1 MLFKK
6 KKNTGVG
13 KIIVGDKSFEGKAE
27 GYDRLKD
34 NVLYL
39 NADGNNKVIQIASS
53 VAHEGKTTVISN
65 LAVSLGLTDKK
76 VVVVDTDFRRPRL
89 HHRFG
94 KKMEG
99 GLSEY
104 VLGTM
109 AKEEIIKPTD
119 YKNVDIVTRGA
130 KVYNPSLVLVSDK
143 FKNFIKELRETYD
156 YVLIDCAPVLSV
168 SDYIHVLSVSDGV
181 LFLVA
186 YGQTTRNQVAD
197 AVKELKQNKANILGS
212 VFTMYNK
219 KRDNYY
225 HGYGHGYYYSYYKY
239 YRDEGND
246 ESTEEKTEEKEQA
259 KDKE

>member
-6 KKNTGVG
+6 KKNTGIG
-13 KIIVGDKSFEGKAE
+13 RIIVGDRNLEGKAE

-39 NADGNNKVIQIASS
+39 NADGNNKVIQIVSS

-94 KKMEG
+94 KKLEG

-109 AKEEIIKPTD
+109 EKKDIIKVTD
-119 YKNVDIVTRGA
+119 YKNVDIITRGG
-130 KVYNPSLVLVSDK
+130 KVYNPSLVLVSEK
-143 FKNFIKELRETYD
+143 FKNLIKELREEYD
-156 YVLIDCAPVLSV
+156 YVLIDCAPILSV

-181 LFLVA
+181 LFMVA

-246 ESTEEKTEEKEQA
+246 ETENKESNTKEEKSE
-259 KDKE
+259 

>member
-6 KKNTGVG
+6 KKNTGIG
-13 KIIVGDKSFEGKAE
+13 RIIVGDRNLEGKAE

-39 NADGNNKVIQIASS
+39 NADGNNKVIQIVSS

-94 KKMEG
+94 KKLEG

-109 AKEEIIKPTD
+109 EKKDIIKVTD
-119 YKNVDIVTRGA
+119 YKNVDIITRGG
-130 KVYNPSLVLVSDK
+130 KVYNPSLVLVSEK
-143 FKNFIKELRETYD
+143 FKNLIKELREEYD
-156 YVLIDCAPVLSV
+156 YVLIDCAPILSV

-181 LFLVA
+181 LFMVA

-246 ESTEEKTEEKEQA
+246 ETENKESKTKEEKSE
-259 KDKE
+259 